1 MNIESGM
8 GSGSPY
14 EYVVAEK
21 KTKTLKM
28 KKLTFIL
35 IYVFWCAGLL
45 LVGSTTKLF
54 LPLLAFIPIS
64 TWILV
69 FLTWRYTQVE
79 YEYSVFSGNLTVS
92 RILGGRKRK
101 VLTEVK
107 IKDLSAVLPYEDEFV
122 PRIDSFGAKVSVMAA
137 SAQDAP
143 NAYIALWDVEG
154 TRHLLCFEPDERIL
168 KFIRY
173 YNNSALTL
181 RKS

>member
-14 EYVVAEK
+14 ELVIAEK

-28 KKLTFIL
+28 RKLTL
-35 IYVFWCAGLL
+35 IVLYVLWCASLL
-45 LVGSTTKLF
+45 LVGSMTKLF

-79 YEYSVFSGNLTVS
+79 YEYSVFSGTLTVS

-101 VLTEVK
+101 LLTEVK
-107 IKDLSAVLPYEDEFV
+107 LKDLSAVLPYEDEFI

-137 SAQDAP
+137 SAHDTP
-143 NAYIALWDVEG
+143 DAYIALWDADG

-181 RKS
+181 LK